1 MEERLKKL
9 MECLPEGMDGALLLA
24 PVHRRYYLDIVSSA
38 GTLLVTRSKCIFIVD
53 FRYIVMARGHIRGA
67 EVLLQ
72 RSFWVLG
79 ICRYR
84 RHIAGR

>member
-38 GTLLVTRSKCIFIVD
+38 GTPSGDQKQMHFYSGFPLYCDGKRSYTRSGGS
-53 FRYIVMARGHIRGA
+53 A
-67 EVLLQ
+67 
-72 RSFWVLG
+72 
-79 ICRYR
+79 
-84 RHIAGR
+84 AG